1 MIYQPR
7 SIQPSWKSI
16 DANAEAFISM
26 IINTNNC
33 ATSYKLYIYDMENNL
48 VYQSNKEDFPEPVYN
63 GETAFIEIPTSL
75 LNNGSDYKWIA
86 RLYQA
91 TSDMLITY
99 GNVISPTTYVYTV
112 GVGGLSQGNYC
123 IKLGDYAYVFDTFKN
138 LNEDDVLS
146 FDSSDQTVTLIMVSS
161 NSEYYLPTTKI
172 TLGNFANLTT
182 TNSGTTYTYTV
193 GQDGLTAGDY
203 EFTINN
209 KSIWFTTLSDL
220 APGDS
225 ISYDSSTNKVTQTH
239 IQDAGNIVL
248 SLTFVEGE
256 TLTFIQSENTTTQIF
271 LKRNINIKDDMLL
284 QIGSESKTITDY
296 DIRTGMATVDS
307 AYSAIPTSEDSYSVY
322 SDFIETAPENIL
334 FVRETPTISITGGGA
349 TLTEKTADFRG
360 VYSQSDDVPLVY
372 FVWDLY
378 SVNGEE
384 LSLIKT
390 SGKKYSANI
399 IFSYDGFKNGE
410 TYVLNLICENEF
422 GIIARDS
429 STFNV
434 DYEEVIYDERPTA
447 EQTNEEGIRVS
458 WLTTIPTEPY
468 SEYIKTADGS
478 VQSSN
483 NTPLTLWLETNQ
495 EIYPGNTIVVGIGG
509 ADGIIESYDINTGYT
524 VLKRHLNY
532 TPVSG
537 DSYYILSEPDYN
549 LSGIDFLY
557 NVPYNGVNSAQIKDY
572 HLIYEKESGM
582 SPWPTNYQF
591 TAQFMLDKN
600 FFYGDFG
607 VYREIAHIARYQGSE
622 DDESEDIFFFA
633 RGYKFCAAK
642 PSVDND
648 SIVSLEITDIA
659 EDRTSI
665 TIDNTGVTIN
675 PLVQKYLRFED
686 TETLVYI
693 ADYDDSTGE
702 ISFTG
707 SLPPSLTPSVGENVI
722 IYDAVEEFYYN
733 SVNNA
738 FCLQVTNTKNPYYD
752 YIWSDSEYW
761 NDSYYWVEGGT
772 QIERA
777 ADTWWKV
784 QFTQNNMIIS
794 KGGV

>member
-1 MIYQPR
+1 
-7 SIQPSWKSI
+7 
-16 DANAEAFISM
+16 
-26 IINTNNC
+26 
-33 ATSYKLYIYDMENNL
+33 
-48 VYQSNKEDFPEPVYN
+48 
-63 GETAFIEIPTSL
+63 
-75 LNNGSDYKWIA
+75 
-86 RLYQA
+86 
-91 TSDMLITY
+91 
-99 GNVISPTTYVYTV
+99 
-112 GVGGLSQGNYC
+112 
-123 IKLGDYAYVFDTFKN
+123 
-138 LNEDDVLS
+138 
-146 FDSSDQTVTLIMVSS
+146 
-161 NSEYYLPTTKI
+161 
-172 TLGNFANLTT
+172 
-182 TNSGTTYTYTV
+182 
-193 GQDGLTAGDY
+193 
-203 EFTINN
+203 
-209 KSIWFTTLSDL
+209 
-220 APGDS
+220 
-225 ISYDSSTNKVTQTH
+225 
-239 IQDAGNIVL
+239 
-248 SLTFVEGE
+248 
-256 TLTFIQSENTTTQIF
+256 
-271 LKRNINIKDDMLL
+271 MLL
-284 QIGSESKTITDY
+284 QIGSESKIITDY

-307 AYSAIPTSEDSYSVY
+307 AYSTIPTSEDSYSVY

-360 VYSQSDDVPLVY
+360 VYSQSLVY

-422 GIIARDS
+422 GIMARDS

-468 SEYIKTADGS
+468 S
-478 VQSSN
+478 
-483 NTPLTLWLETNQ
+483 
-495 EIYPGNTIVVGIGG
+495 IVVGIGG
-509 ADGIIESYDINTGYT
+509 SEGIIESYDINTGYT

-557 NVPYNGVNSAQIKDY
+557 NVPYNGVNSARIKDY

-607 VYREIAHIARYQGSE
+607 VYREIAHIARYQGSA
-622 DDESEDIFFFA
+622 DDGSEDIFFFA

-642 PSVDND
+642 PSISND
-648 SIVSLEITDIA
+648 SIVSLEIVAIA

-702 ISFTG
+702 ISFAG

-722 IYDAVEEFYYN
+722 IYDAVEESYYN

-738 FCLQVTNTKNPYYD
+738 FCLQITNTKNPYYD